1 MVYQAP
7 LTGTLLL
14 ASILIRSLLL
24 LLAIKINFFIESP
37 TITGY
42 QDQLFHPASEYG
54 SYYGTRYEALFVAP
68 FTGNYNFRCSAD
80 NQCMM
85 YLSTDETEAN
95 RQVIIDFR
103 TGYATS
109 FFTFTS

>member
-1 MVYQAP
+1 
-7 LTGTLLL
+7 LFL
-14 ASILIRSLLL
+14 ALGPVKVSSWHGLSSSSNWNTFVG
-24 LLAIKINFFIESP
+24 INTYPESP
-37 TITGY
+37 T
-42 QDQLFHPASEYG
+42 
-54 SYYGTRYEALFVAP
+54 YGTRYEALFVAP

>member
-1 MVYQAP
+1 
-7 LTGTLLL
+7 LFL
-14 ASILIRSLLL
+14 ALGPVKVSSWHGLSSSSNWNTFVG
-24 LLAIKINFFIESP
+24 INTYPESP

-42 QDQLFHPASEYG
+42 QDQLFHPAYNYG